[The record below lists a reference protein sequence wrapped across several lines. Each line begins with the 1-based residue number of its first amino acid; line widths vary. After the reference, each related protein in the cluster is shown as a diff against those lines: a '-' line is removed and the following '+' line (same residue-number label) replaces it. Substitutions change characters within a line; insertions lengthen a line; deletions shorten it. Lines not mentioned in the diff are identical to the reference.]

1 MFTTVML
8 WRVSDGTLLSK
19 LTGHSSAVQSVA
31 FSPDGQTLVSGSK
44 DIEVRRWRVRDGMRL
59 YTLEE
64 DGRAVAFIT
73 LSVDGSMAAAAY
85 RDGTVKLSQVPSAPK

>member
-1 MFTTVML
+1 ML
-8 WRVSDGTLLSK
+8 FRSDGTLLSK
-19 LTGHSSAVQSVA
+19 LPGHSSSVQSVA

-64 DGRAVAFIT
+64 DGRTVAFIT
-73 LSVDGSMAAAAY
+73 LSGDGSMAAAAY
-85 RDGTVKLSQVPSAPK
+85 RDGTMKLSQVPSAPK